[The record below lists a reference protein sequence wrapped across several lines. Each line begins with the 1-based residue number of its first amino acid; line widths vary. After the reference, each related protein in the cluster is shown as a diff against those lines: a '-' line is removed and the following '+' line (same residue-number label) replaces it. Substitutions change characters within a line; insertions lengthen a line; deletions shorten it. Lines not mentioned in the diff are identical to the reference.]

1 MKYSVAIRKDLSVF
15 KIEEGAFDLRH
26 GEAFNDAVEDL
37 LGKEQSKHLIID
49 FSLVKAIDTTV
60 INSIRFAQQC
70 ANKNGGVVI
79 FVSLS
84 KQIKDLL
91 QLQQMEKQLYIYSSA
106 HEVMSLIAP
115 DAKGKKAARAKKI
128 MHGDD
133 IIDELAE
140 LEVIAIQDIPDAA
153 LHEEL
158 QEHDDDDLDE
168 ETDVPLQES
177 DESEESYSST
187 AKEPASK
194 KRGRPKRTD
203 TESKEKE

>member
-26 GEAFNDAVEDL
+26 GEAFNAAVEDL

-60 INSIRFAQQC
+60 VNSIRFAQQC

-84 KQIKDLL
+84 KPIKDLL
-91 QLQQMEKQLYIYSSA
+91 QLQEMEKQLYIYSSA

-115 DAKGKKAARAKKI
+115 DAKGKKAARTKKI

-133 IIDELAE
+133 IIDELTE
-140 LEVIAIQDIPDAA
+140 LDVIAIPEIPDAA

-158 QEHDDDDLDE
+158 QEHEDYDLDE
-168 ETDVPLQES
+168 EADIPLQES
-177 DESEESYSST
+177 DESDESDSPAAT
-187 AKEPASK
+187 EPISK
-194 KRGRPKRTD
+194 KKGRPKKRD
-203 TESKEKE
+203 MESKKKE